1 METLY
6 AIRFKIRELV
16 DVIDQN
22 FDHKYL
28 ETETFYSENGKP
40 ILFTDEKMAR
50 YYMSLYMQTEVR
62 AAAHRL
68 SDIGMPP
75 TIYRIG
81 SPRISIDQK
90 QEHAYI
96 DSDDNN
102 KPPMFEMFGDIIEAG
117 INRLIYRKGTR

>member
-6 AIRFKIRELV
+6 AIRFKIKELV

-28 ETETFYSENGKP
+28 ETETFYSEKGKP

-50 YYMSLYMQTEVR
+50 YYMTIYMQTETR

-75 TIYRIG
+75 TFYSIG

-96 DSDDNN
+96 DSDDDK
-102 KPPMFEMFGDIIEAG
+102 KPPMFEMFGEVIEAS

>member
-40 ILFTDEKMAR
+40 VLFTDEKMAR
-50 YYMSLYMQTEVR
+50 YYMSIYMQTEVR

-102 KPPMFEMFGDIIEAG
+102 KPPMFEMFGDVIEAG